1 VVRLLEDETRRVSWL
16 ELALAVIQA
25 IAAGAG
31 AYNAYVARQS
41 GADAAKVAADA
52 ERAREEAA
60 AAAERQAAAASH
72 AQDPSD
78 KAFDPD
84 FKRSGA

>member
-1 VVRLLEDETRRVSWL
+1 MSWF
-16 ELALAVIQA
+16 EFALAVIQA

-52 ERAREEAA
+52 ARAREEAA
-60 AAAERQAAAASH
+60 AEAAREAAAAGH
-72 AQDPSD
+72 VQDPSD
-78 KAFDPD
+78 AAFDQD
-84 FKRSGA
+84 FKRS